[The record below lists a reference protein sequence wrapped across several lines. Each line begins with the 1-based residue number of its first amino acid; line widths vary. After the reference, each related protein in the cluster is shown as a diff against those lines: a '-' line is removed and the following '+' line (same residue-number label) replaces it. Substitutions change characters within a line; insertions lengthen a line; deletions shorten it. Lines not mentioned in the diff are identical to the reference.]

1 MPLFISSECVSAHT
15 PDNLSSKVVFPWST
29 WPTMPM
35 LSSGCMS
42 FSFISSDSFLMRGIF
57 LLFLLF
63 LFISLGFCFLLFFLL
78 FTKHVSKL
86 FCSFLQ
92 HLEVYSRNLLV
103 YLMAAHSLSSLDTFQ
118 GSPEACAFVYGN
130 FLSLP

>member
-63 LFISLGFCFLLFFLL
+63 LFLSLGFCFLLFFRFYCMSFFFGL
-78 FTKHVSKL
+78 FFPGFFRLFFCFLFFLPKHV
-86 FCSFLQ
+86 
-92 HLEVYSRNLLV
+92 
-103 YLMAAHSLSSLDTFQ
+103 
-118 GSPEACAFVYGN
+118 
-130 FLSLP
+130 

>member
-63 LFISLGFCFLLFFLL
+63 LFLSLGFFFFLCFLLLLLCLCFFLFSRFFFSFSFFLL

-92 HLEVYSRNLLV
+92 HLEVYSTNLLV
-103 YLMAAHSLSSLDTFQ
+103 YL
-118 GSPEACAFVYGN
+118 
-130 FLSLP
+130 